1 MLWNIAWIATVVLGV
16 IGLAIAFVIN
26 AKTLRRDL
34 NRRRDAFRARLEN
47 EANTMLDDLLNA
59 RQVESERRDGG
70 EGQGLVS

>member
-34 NRRRDAFRARLEN
+34 NRQRDAFRTRLEN

-59 RQVESERRDGG
+59 RQVESKNHQE
-70 EGQGLVS
+70 

>member
-1 MLWNIAWIATVVLGV
+1 MLGIVAWIAAVVLGV

-59 RQVESERRDGG
+59 RQVESKNHQE
-70 EGQGLVS
+70 

>member
-59 RQVESERRDGG
+59 RQVESESRDGG
-70 EGQGLVS
+70 EGGLVS

>member
-34 NRRRDAFRARLEN
+34 NLQRDAFRTRLEN

-59 RQVESERRDGG
+59 RQVESKNHQE
-70 EGQGLVS
+70 

>member
-1 MLWNIAWIATVVLGV
+1 MLGIVAWIAAVVLGV

-26 AKTLRRDL
+26 AKTLSRDL

-59 RQVESERRDGG
+59 RQVESKNHQE
-70 EGQGLVS
+70 

>member
-59 RQVESERRDGG
+59 RQVESESRDGG
-70 EGQGLVS
+70 EGRG

>member
-59 RQVESERRDGG
+59 RQVESKKPRMVHRMATRR
-70 EGQGLVS
+70 

>member
-1 MLWNIAWIATVVLGV
+1 MLWNIAWIATVVFGV

-59 RQVESERRDGG
+59 RQVESESRDGG
-70 EGQGLVS
+70 EGGLVS

>member
-47 EANTMLDDLLNA
+47 EANSMLDDLLNA
-59 RQVESERRDGG
+59 RQVESKNHQE
-70 EGQGLVS
+70 

>member
-59 RQVESERRDGG
+59 RQVESKTRMAAEWQ
-70 EGQGLVS
+70 QGR

>member
-1 MLWNIAWIATVVLGV
+1 MLGIVAWIAAVVLGV

-59 RQVESERRDGG
+59 RQVESKNHRE
-70 EGQGLVS
+70 

>member
-34 NRRRDAFRARLEN
+34 NRQRDAFRTRLEN
-47 EANTMLDDLLNA
+47 EANTMLDALLNA
-59 RQVESERRDGG
+59 RQVESKNHRA
-70 EGQGLVS
+70 

>member
-59 RQVESERRDGG
+59 RQVESESRDGG

>member
-34 NRRRDAFRARLEN
+34 NRQRDAFRTRLEN

-59 RQVESERRDGG
+59 RQVESKNH
-70 EGQGLVS
+70 QK